1 MQKESEMK
9 KLILI
14 IAQIVMVASLSG
26 CGLRVPATPTPTAMP
41 TPCVGSTI
49 TLGEISDDPGQ
60 VIRNTQSIA
69 NYLAKHL
76 AAFGYVCGKVRVVS
90 NVKEM
95 ISAVE
100 QGQVDVYWDSLF
112 PAAMVSEV
120 TGARPILRRWRNCDP
135 DYYSVLF
142 TQKDNGI
149 NTINDLPGHM
159 IAMDR
164 PDSTSGFV
172 LPAAYLLDHGLTLV
186 VKEAYDAPVAKN
198 EVGITFTYDDQ
209 NTIALVLAGKVSAG
223 ATDDYLYNMWGAQP
237 EKELVMLEQTSP
249 ALRQAVLLRPN
260 LESSLQAAIQQI
272 LLNANQ
278 DPEGAKALEEAAHTC
293 KFDEVPDV
301 IETAFA
307 DMHTMHAKVET
318 IQGWSE
324 AMEQ

>member
-1 MQKESEMK
+1 MK

-26 CGLRVPATPTPTAMP
+26 CGLRVPATSTPTAMP
-41 TPCVGSTI
+41 TPCIGSTI

-69 NYLAKHL
+69 NYLAANL
-76 AAFGYVCGKVRVVS
+76 AAFGFVCGRVLVVS
-90 NVKEM
+90 NVQEM

-100 QGQVDVYWDSLF
+100 QGKVDVYWDSLF
-112 PAAMVSEV
+112 PAALVNEA

-142 TQKDNGI
+142 TKKDSGI

-172 LPAAYLLDHGLTLV
+172 LPAAYLADRGLTLV
-186 VKEAYDAPVAKN
+186 VKEAYDAPVANN

-209 NTIALVLAGKVSAG
+209 NTMALVLAGKVSAG
-223 ATDDYLYNMWGAQP
+223 ATDDYLYNMWGAQSG
-237 EKELVMLEQTSP
+237 KELVMLEKTAS

-260 LESSLQAAIQQI
+260 LGDSLQAAIKQV
-272 LLNANQ
+272 LLGADQN
-278 DPEGAKALEEAAHTC
+278 PEGATALDQAAHTC
-293 KFDEVPDV
+293 KFDDVPEG
-301 IETAFA
+301 IEAAFR
-307 DMHTMHAKVET
+307 DMHAMHTKVEA

-324 AMEQ
+324 SLEN